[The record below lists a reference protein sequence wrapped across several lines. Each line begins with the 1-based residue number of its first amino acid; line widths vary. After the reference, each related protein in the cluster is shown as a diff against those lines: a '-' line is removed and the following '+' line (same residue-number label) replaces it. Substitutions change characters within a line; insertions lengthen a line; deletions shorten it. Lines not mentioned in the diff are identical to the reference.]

1 MSPAPSAI
9 TRTPYLLIV
18 DDHPLV
24 RNALAGVLGAPEH
37 GWRCDLAASRAQAL
51 QQLASGTRYAAVLAD
66 YRLPDGDGFEVL
78 ARAQALLPQ
87 AACALMS
94 GVDDASLITRAR
106 QARLAGYLSKSLE
119 PAQIVAAVRALLI
132 GERAFP
138 TPDADAAPGIQL
150 SPRQTE
156 VLQRVCGGLS
166 SKEIG
171 RELGLTERTVKDH
184 LSLVYARLG
193 VNSRAE
199 AVARAAALGL
209 IALGR

>member
-1 MSPAPSAI
+1 MSNPLHPA
-9 TRTPYLLIV
+9 RTLLVV

-24 RNALAGVLGAPEH
+24 RDALAGVLTAPDT
-37 GWRCDLAASRAQAL
+37 GWRCHAASSAAQAL
-51 QQLASGTRYAAVLAD
+51 RHLASGIPYAAVLAD
-66 YRLPDGDGFEVL
+66 YRLPDGDGFDVL
-78 ARAQALLPQ
+78 AHARAVLPQ

-94 GVDDASLITRAR
+94 GVDDAALIARAR

-119 PAQIVAAVRALLI
+119 PAQIVAAVHTLLA
-132 GERAFP
+132 GGRVFP
-138 TPDADAAPGIQL
+138 EPDPDAAPGIHL

-156 VLQRVCGGLS
+156 VLQRVCSGLS

-184 LSLVYARLG
+184 LSLAYARLG
-193 VNSRAE
+193 VSSRAE

>member
-1 MSPAPSAI
+1 MSPTA
-9 TRTPYLLIV
+9 RKPYLLIV

-24 RNALAGVLGAPEH
+24 RNALAGVLGTPEH

-51 QQLASGTRYAAVLAD
+51 QELASGTRYAAVLAD
-66 YRLPDGDGFEVL
+66 YRLPDGDGFDVL
-78 ARAQALLPQ
+78 AHAQALLPH

-94 GVDDASLITRAR
+94 GADDAALMARAR
-106 QARLAGYLSKSLE
+106 QAKLAGYLSKSLE
-119 PAQIVAAVRALLI
+119 PAQIVAAVRTLLA
-132 GERAFP
+132 GGSAFP
-138 TPDADAAPGIQL
+138 APDPDAAPGIHL

-156 VLQRVCGGLS
+156 VLKRVCGGLS